1 VIYTINC
8 GCHRAGTCTILDTA
22 MNIKKI
28 HTVNGLKKVNVNLFI
43 LNNIFFLSIYSSIS
57 RTYMRRPCLYVVDY
71 HPFSTVTWCLLQ
83 KGYHCVCLSV
93 SDTGR
98 IQIVGSIYLFMDV
111 LKHINHTEHINDML

>member
-1 VIYTINC
+1 MPQSRHMHYIRHCNEYKKNPYCQWFKKGQCESIY
-8 GCHRAGTCTILDTA
+8 
-22 MNIKKI
+22 IKQ
-28 HTVNGLKKVNVNLFI
+28 H
-43 LNNIFFLSIYSSIS
+43 FFLSIYSSIS